1 MTWVMVPVP
10 EELAGDVEML
20 LFQMKYRSATGQWD
34 ADLIAAHLRSLATEP
49 RAVLSAVAAG
59 VLAHEPIEDV
69 ELAARLGVTVREV
82 FGVVRDANDVTVA
95 SIAGDLIGARI
106 EDVDDDRGGQ
116 RQRRVLFMFPW
127 LAEMVVDG
135 ETQLG
140 LT

>member
-10 EELAGDVEML
+10 EDLAGDVEML
-20 LFQMKYRSATGQWD
+20 LFQMKYRNATAPWD
-34 ADLIAAHLRSLATEP
+34 ADLIAAHMRSLEAEP
-49 RAVLSAVAAG
+49 RALLSAVAAG

-95 SIAGDLIGARI
+95 SMVGDLIGARI
-106 EDVDDDRGGQ
+106 EAVDDGRGGQ

-127 LAEMVVDG
+127 LAEMVVDE
-135 ETQLG
+135 ETQPG